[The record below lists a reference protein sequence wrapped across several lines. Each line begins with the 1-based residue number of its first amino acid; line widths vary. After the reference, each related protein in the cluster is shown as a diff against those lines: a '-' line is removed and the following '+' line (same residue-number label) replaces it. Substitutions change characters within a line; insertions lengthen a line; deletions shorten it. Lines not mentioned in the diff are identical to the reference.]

1 MILKPKRRRHFR
13 FRDGRNQAELVTAEP
28 KRTYIGTVTVAPDE
42 TFAIALPADLDSAD
56 PAAIRTAIEAAER
69 EKAEETSRLRRTF
82 GLDVDKEGP
91 SDK

>member
-1 MILKPKRRRHFR
+1 MVVLKPKRTRHFK
-13 FRDGRNQAELVTAEP
+13 FRDGRRQVKAMTTEP
-28 KRTYIGTVTVAPDE
+28 KRTYLGTVDLAAGETLAVA
-42 TFAIALPADLDSAD
+42 FPAGAD
-56 PAAIRTAIEAAER
+56 AGVIRKAIEAAEA